1 VKKLMMRN
9 KKIGLLATVLAASLV
24 VGVFAAIQLSNTLT
38 ANFEVKEA
46 PLLLQWQVWEPT
58 GTLYR
63 GSWYGTA
70 MRLYNPTQS
79 TFDKVIVRFTLTAGG
94 NVFPT
99 DSVTIQ
105 YWDGDSWE
113 PMGIVATSW
122 GTTILKGYFGPLT
135 GFPVGIGYD
144 QTTQLRVMFNDGAP
158 IAAYAFTG
166 WAETV

>member
-1 VKKLMMRN
+1 MN
-9 KKIGLLATVLAASLV
+9 KKIVALAAILMAALV
-24 VGVFAAIQLSNTLT
+24 VGVFAAIRLSNNLT
-38 ANFEVKEA
+38 ANFEVKVE
-46 PLLLQWQVWEPT
+46 PLLLEWKVWTPA
-58 GTLYR
+58 GDLYR
-63 GSWYGTA
+63 GSWYATSI
-70 MRLYNPTQS
+70 RLYNPTSS
-79 TFDKVIVRFTLTAGG
+79 TFEKVIVKFTLSAAG
-94 NVFPT
+94 NTFPT

-113 PMGIVATSW
+113 PMGIDASSW

-166 WAETV
+166 WAEAV